1 MSLSAVPGTEAPR
14 IRGAE
19 WLSVTC
25 RTLWGPPRQ
34 QCSLTA
40 SSVLGAVWALG
51 TTGQIHT
58 QRPVMKRTRN
68 VPALQDLRG
77 TQRLRAVPFTEAV
90 THSVSKTL
98 SSLNCKGTVT
108 PACPRPW
115 GL

>member
-1 MSLSAVPGTEAPR
+1 MVVCHLQDSVGATQAAVLTDCLLCV
-14 IRGAE
+14 RGCVGVGDNRAD
-19 WLSVTC
+19 
-25 RTLWGPPRQ
+25 
-34 QCSLTA
+34 
-40 SSVLGAVWALG
+40 
-51 TTGQIHT
+51 HT
-58 QRPVMKRTRN
+58 QRPVMERTRN